1 MIISIVSKLT
11 LLLSGF
17 DSSLAVGRSP
27 SAPQYTVPPTRMLVH
42 QSVSVK
48 KAIKSPPA
56 RQELQCYVNYHR

>member
-1 MIISIVSKLT
+1 MIVSFVSKLS

-27 SAPQYTVPPTRMLVH
+27 STPQYTVPPTWMLVH

-48 KAIKSPPA
+48 KAIKSLPA
-56 RQELQCYVNYHR
+56 RQELQSYANYHR